1 MRVRIIGNVWVD
13 GRALYVGEIADLSDR
28 AAERLVMLG
37 VAVGES
43 AVACAAPS
51 QAPRMESGQAAR
63 VPSVK
68 AKPAGKKG
76 SQKK

>member
-13 GRALYVGEIADLSDR
+13 GRALYAGDVADLSDR
-28 AAERLVMLG
+28 DAERLITLG
-37 VAVGES
+37 VGES

-51 QAPRMESGQAAR
+51 QASRMESGHAAR

-76 SQKK
+76 GPKK

>member
-13 GRALYVGEIADLSDR
+13 GRALCVGEIADLSDR
-28 AAERLVMLG
+28 DAERLVTLG

-51 QAPRMESGQAAR
+51 QAPRMESGRAR
-63 VPSVK
+63 VPSIK
-68 AKPAGKKG
+68 AKPVGKKG
-76 SQKK
+76 GSKK

>member
-13 GRALYVGEIADLSDR
+13 GRALYAGDVADLSDR
-28 AAERLVMLG
+28 DAERLVTLG

-51 QAPRMESGQAAR
+51 QASLMESGQAAR

-76 SQKK
+76 GPKK